1 MKKILIIGGI
11 LALVAII
18 TLRLISNKKTLNES
32 KQVVDRSKIPVSVSV
47 IAVEEKPLN
56 SSFQL
61 PASLDPIEESK
72 IAVTV
77 AGKITRLSIE
87 NGSRVSKGQV
97 IGTIDSQ
104 LKQLNLEAVELS
116 EAKLKRDYERT
127 KELYEG
133 KAATET
139 NVIDAKYAYDNK
151 RIEADQIR
159 KQIADGN
166 IIAPFSGIIS
176 NKSLNVGEF
185 TNVGTVIATV
195 VNIQK
200 LKAVVYVNE
209 KDAYRL
215 QNGQNVSV
223 STDVYPGQEFKG
235 KISFIS
241 PKGDAAH
248 NYLVEV
254 LIDNNGKNILKAGT
268 YVLVK
273 FRSESTA
280 SAIQIPKI
288 ALAEGLKNPY
298 VYVVNGNKV
307 ASRKII
313 TGREVGEYVEVVSG
327 LKTGEQVV
335 INGQINLT
343 NGSIISIVG
352 NK

>member
-11 LALVAII
+11 LALVAIV
-18 TLRLISNKKTLNES
+18 TLRLISNKKTINES

-47 IAVEEKPLN
+47 IAVEEKPLS

-72 IAVTV
+72 ITVTV
-77 AGKITRLSIE
+77 AGKITRLTIE
-87 NGSRVSKGQV
+87 NGSRVSKGQI
-97 IGTIDSQ
+97 IGSIDSQ
-104 LKQLNLEAVELS
+104 LKQLNLEAIELS

-139 NVIDAKYAYDNK
+139 NVIDAKYAYDAK

-166 IIAPFSGIIS
+166 IVAPFSGIIS

-215 QNGQNVSV
+215 QNGQTVSV

-254 LIDNNGKNILKAGT
+254 FIDNNGKNILKAGT
-268 YVLVK
+268 YVVVK
-273 FRSESTA
+273 FTSEKNTT
-280 SAIQIPKI
+280 AIQIPKI

-298 VYVVNGNKV
+298 VYIVNGNKV
-307 ASRKII
+307 AKRKII
-313 TGREVGEYVEVVSG
+313 TGREVGENVEVVSG
-327 LKTGEQVV
+327 LQTGEQVV

-343 NGSIISIVG
+343 DGSIISIVG